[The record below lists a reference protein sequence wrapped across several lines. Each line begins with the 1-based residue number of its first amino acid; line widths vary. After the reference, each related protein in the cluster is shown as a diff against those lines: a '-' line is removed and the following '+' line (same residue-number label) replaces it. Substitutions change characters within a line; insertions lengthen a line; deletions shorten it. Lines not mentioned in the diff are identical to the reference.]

1 MSSLSAA
8 SEREADA
15 VSGNAFPEADGD
27 MEIESGSE
35 DMNEESLPSLEDEQN
50 EPPAC
55 GACIDEASA
64 GDEQTPGVGDRLQCD
79 DNEEAAVSASQP
91 HAQQHAPSGERME
104 SEETPLPEEE
114 ELAHVLPGRTH
125 AEALLDS
132 EVADRALMILAQPL
146 AA

>member
-1 MSSLSAA
+1 
-8 SEREADA
+8 
-15 VSGNAFPEADGD
+15 

-50 EPPAC
+50 ESLLC

-64 GDEQTPGVGDRLQCD
+64 GDEQTPGVGDRLQCG

-91 HAQQHAPSGERME
+91 HAQQHAPSGERMD

-132 EVADRALMILAQPL
+132 EVADRALDDIS
-146 AA
+146 AAVGGLTCDGASAAVPSDAVSSYHLYLQRP